1 MQVMGRRQGGG
12 GRGRLRAAR
21 SEDFLNRS
29 RAGWLVMVAM
39 MVMVIMVATGHGGL
53 VVMLVI
59 MKCPW
64 QSWLY
69 YGNGSFDSSDESNCD
84 W

>member
-1 MQVMGRRQGGG
+1 
-12 GRGRLRAAR
+12 
-21 SEDFLNRS
+21 
-29 RAGWLVMVAM
+29 MVAM

-69 YGNGSFDSSDESNCD
+69 YGNSSFDSSDESNCD